1 MGSTNRRADREL
13 VAELRREARLEP
25 FDEQPMPGRNSEAI
39 DFPVPSGFFAPVKK
53 LKPSDLQTLRDMVL
67 SQGRQVASVGGMLL
81 FGRDR
86 FKDFPDAYL
95 QAGAFA
101 GKDKSRIVE
110 TREFRDPLPGLIE
123 PALGFI
129 NRQLRQAIEIHGARS
144 ARVSGIPPLA
154 LREALINALVHAEY
168 SQQGAPNRVA
178 EFDDRIEFE
187 NPGLLPFGMT
197 PEDAFK
203 GVSEVRNRLSELAG
217 KGLMCRAASRRPPKP
232 ANHLPTWLGTEQPF

>member
-1 MGSTNRRADREL
+1 MNGPRGPVLAVDGLVVTIDGVPMVDNVGFDIGPGEIVALVGESGCGKSMTALAIMG
-13 VAELRREARLEP
+13 
-25 FDEQPMPGRNSEAI
+25 
-39 DFPVPSGFFAPVKK
+39 
-53 LKPSDLQTLRDMVL
+53 
-67 SQGRQVASVGGMLL
+67 LL
-81 FGRDR
+81 PR
-86 FKDFPDAYL
+86 
-95 QAGAFA
+95 
-101 GKDKSRIVE
+101 
-110 TREFRDPLPGLIE
+110 
-123 PALGFI
+123 
-129 NRQLRQAIEIHGARS
+129 RS